1 MARLLIHFLRQN
13 LNDVQVLLFYSL
25 SDPGP
30 LASAWGHCWLLWCRR
45 RVKRVEE
52 TDQAVRFG

>member
-1 MARLLIHFLRQN
+1 MARLLIHFLR